1 MSKPSSLFK
10 YLAAFIGGAL
20 VLSSALYVYMILGAL
35 GFVWTPY
42 TCLTDVL
49 GQTSGPAGHFSQV
62 SESSCSG
69 VGKGPAYISVFASKA
84 KGQRKSL
91 IFKYEA
97 MHDGSRDAEPVI
109 TFIEDRTVRIS
120 VKHVAMIVCRS
131 RRWDTLAIEYDIGRI
146 VVEAY
151 DGPSDCT
158 ED

>member
-1 MSKPSSLFK
+1 MPKPSSLSNSP
-10 YLAAFIGGAL
+10 AAFIGGAL

-35 GFVWTPY
+35 GFVRTPY

-49 GQTSGPAGHFSQV
+49 GQTSDPAGHFFEV

-109 TFIEDRTVRIS
+109 ETRGNDRLSQQTLGYLSNRIR
-120 VKHVAMIVCRS
+120 HRS
-131 RRWDTLAIEYDIGRI
+131 HRRRGLRW
-146 VVEAY
+146 
-151 DGPSDCT
+151 S
-158 ED
+158 